1 MKNLSGPIKFCLV
14 IGFMFLAVL
23 VGAYMAKRSDVSSWP
38 ILLIG
43 LLDILGFFV
52 MPFVFRAHE
61 KKEYNSGFCPKCGHL
76 LEHFDTDS
84 GGNQGYCC
92 PHCRK
97 YYIWIGWFDPTRG

>member
-1 MKNLSGPIKFCLV
+1 MKRLSGPIITCLT
-14 IGFMFLAVL
+14 IGLMFLIVL
-23 VGAYMAKRSDVSSWP
+23 M
-38 ILLIG
+38 ILYKVKKSGILIVLLLG
-43 LLDILGFFV
+43 LFIVLGFIV

-61 KKEYNSGFCPKCGHL
+61 KKQFNGGFCPKCGHL

-92 PHCRK
+92 PHCHK